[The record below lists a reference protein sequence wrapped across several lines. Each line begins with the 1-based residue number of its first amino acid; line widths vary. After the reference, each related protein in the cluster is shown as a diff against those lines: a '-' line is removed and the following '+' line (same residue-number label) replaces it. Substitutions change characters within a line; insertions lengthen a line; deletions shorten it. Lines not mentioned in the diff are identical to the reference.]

1 MSKKRKPNSFR
12 GWIFDSTKP
21 AVVPEAV
28 IPCLE
33 KRGIDKDT
41 VKMVIRTD
49 MNRDCVL
56 CDNYVVVTDTDIMV
70 ISGSNTLKRKNN
82 IKAVRTVST
91 NPLASEFEE
100 LTYDFY
106 SISELADFAV
116 EELLSTARLTAKVK
130 LPGSDADSNGIAS
143 AYTALVDT
151 KKPDEKPTAES
162 GGKHVML
169 ANMSNTYK
177 QNGYTFVKY
186 MKQLIEKGEITP
198 DTDEGNKDD
207 IFCPTC
213 GNRYA
218 DRERKVCPKCMDKG
232 KIIRRTG
239 VFFMKYKSK
248 IAIVAAMLIVT
259 SALGIIGPYVN
270 SGFYYDEVLDKAGKF
285 YGQIFLVLGIILSTR
300 LLSLVISI
308 FHNIVTSVIAANL
321 VYDLKKVIFTSIERL
336 SISFFTGRQTGG
348 LMTQVTRDANTIYWF
363 FCDGVPYFLVN
374 IVQVAA
380 IMIIMIV
387 LNPVLSLLSLVTVPL
402 VILGILAVFSRMD
415 ELHSKNW
422 SRSRRMNSILSDVLT
437 GMRVVKAF
445 SKEQDEIGRFDKSSQ
460 DVAEASRRLGMFA
473 SVAFPS
479 INFLLYASNIIVWG
493 VGGWMVIQGKMEYGM
508 LLTFVAYMNMIYGPM
523 YMFVD
528 MVYMTTDSLNAM
540 SRLIEVMDAK
550 SDIVE
555 KENPV
560 HLDPETFTGK
570 VEFKNVSF
578 SYVKNRKVVDDVS
591 FEIEPGKVIGI
602 VGHTGAGKS
611 TLTNLLIRLYDVE
624 DGEILVDDINIKDI
638 AFDDLRRNVSIV
650 SQETYLFMGTIL
662 ENIKYANPDASY
674 DEVVEASK
682 IAGAH
687 DFIMKLPDAYST
699 QIGFG
704 FKDLSGGERQRI
716 SIARAILRNPKILIM
731 DEATAAMDTET
742 ERQIQTALERLV
754 VGRTTIM
761 IAHRLST
768 LRDADKLI
776 VIENGKMPEFG
787 THLELLNQKGIYF
800 NLYKLQSEAL
810 KNIGIES

>member
-1 MSKKRKPNSFR
+1 MSKLKKQNSFR
-12 GWIFDSTKP
+12 GWSFDPAKP
-21 AVVPEAV
+21 NVVPEAV

-33 KRGIDKDT
+33 RRGIDKDT
-41 VKMVIRTD
+41 VKLLIKTD

-56 CDNYVVVTDTDIMV
+56 CDNYIIVTDTDIMI
-70 ISGSNTLKRKNN
+70 ISGSVSIKRKENL
-82 IKAVRTVST
+82 KPLRAVST
-91 NPLASEFEE
+91 NPLTSEFEE
-100 LTYDFY
+100 LSYDFHN
-106 SISELADFAV
+106 ISELADFAV

-130 LPGSDADSNGIAS
+130 GANTDEGSEKAAEAPS
-143 AYTALVDT
+143 ANEHILI
-151 KKPDEKPTAES
+151 
-162 GGKHVML
+162 
-169 ANMSNTYK
+169 ANMSNSYK
-177 QNGYTFVKY
+177 QTGYTFVKY

-198 DTDEGNKDD
+198 DTEDGNKDD
-207 IFCPTC
+207 IFCPKC

-239 VFFMKYKSK
+239 VFFLKYKVK
-248 IAIVAAMLIVT
+248 IAIVAAMLVIT

-285 YGQIFLVLGIILSTR
+285 YGQIFLVLGIVLSTR
-300 LLSLVISI
+300 ILSLLI
-308 FHNIVTSVIAANL
+308 NIVHSIITSVIAANL
-321 VYDLKKVIFTSIERL
+321 VYDLKKVIFTAIERL

-374 IVQVAA
+374 MVQAVAIIV
-380 IMIIMIV
+380 IMVI
-387 LNPVLSLLSLVTVPL
+387 LNPMLSLLSLVTVPL
-402 VILGILAVFSRMD
+402 VVVGILAVFGRMD

-422 SRSRRMNSILSDVLT
+422 SRSRKMNSILSDVLT

-445 SKEQDEIGRFDKSSQ
+445 SKEKDEISRFDKSSQ
-460 DVAEASRRLGMFA
+460 DVAEASKKLGMFA
-473 SVAFPS
+473 NIAFPA

-523 YMFVD
+523 YMVID

-555 KENPV
+555 KEDPV
-560 HLDPETFTGK
+560 RLDSETFSGK

-578 SYVKNRKVVDDVS
+578 SYVKNRKVIDDVS

-624 DGEILVDDINIKDI
+624 DGEILIDDINIKDI

-650 SQETYLFMGTIL
+650 SQETYLFMGTIM
-662 ENIKYANPDASY
+662 ENIMYANPDASH

-699 QIGFG
+699 KIGFG

-800 NLYKLQSEAL
+800 KLYKLQAEAL